1 MQSQEQS
8 SRLHSL
14 KHHHRGSGER
24 ALIGVFTNNAEQGA
38 SLQAEKSRKHH
49 LPHPRGARCL
59 LSLHLGVKVNLL
71 EENPQTKQFWF
82 GLVLAP
88 EARYIVEKYW
98 KVKIN
103 RVADTNALRR
113 HQGIS
118 RRTLNSEELFK

>member
-1 MQSQEQS
+1 MLSKEPLCRQRSQGNTIRHTPE
-8 SRLHSL
+8 
-14 KHHHRGSGER
+14 E
-24 ALIGVFTNNAEQGA
+24 
-38 SLQAEKSRKHH
+38 
-49 LPHPRGARCL
+49 PRCL

-118 RRTLNSEELFK
+118 RLTLNSEELFK